1 MNIENLKEEKGDWDN
16 EKKSLN
22 EKLLI
27 KNSENEN
34 LTQKVNEFRI
44 KIIRA

>member
-1 MNIENLKEEKGDWDN
+1 MNIENLKEEKEDWDN